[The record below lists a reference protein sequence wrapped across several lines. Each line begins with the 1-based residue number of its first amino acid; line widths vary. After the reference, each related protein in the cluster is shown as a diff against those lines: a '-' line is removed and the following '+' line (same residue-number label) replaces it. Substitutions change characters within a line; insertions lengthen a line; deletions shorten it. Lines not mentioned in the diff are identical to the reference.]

1 MNCRPRHAHRRTTTA
16 LATVAAAALLLSA
29 CGSDGADEEIAGA
42 DRGET
47 QDDDAANDAP
57 DSGTDAEADAA
68 DAEGEDAIDR
78 PEIEVADSLEMVF
91 EKPIDLEPLHEQ
103 ILFDNEQQ
111 IRAVFEVLTTHDTEN
126 SSVGF
131 YTTGDALAN
140 DLGVLERVIERGRA
154 SGGVMKFFARD
165 VTSVDGD
172 VAFATYCR
180 DFSEVYS
187 IDFATG
193 EVAEEA
199 NADAAPTFYEIR
211 LQKSD
216 IGVWQTTDTSAEGAS
231 DKCP

>member
-1 MNCRPRHAHRRTTTA
+1 MNRRPRHGHRRTTTA
-16 LATVAAAALLLSA
+16 LAAVAAAALLLTA
-29 CGSDGADEEIAGA
+29 CGDDADDHSTGPDQSQAQNG
-42 DRGET
+42 
-47 QDDDAANDAP
+47 DAANDTP
-57 DSGTDAEADAA
+57 DSDT

-91 EKPIDLEPLHEQ
+91 EKPSDLEPLHEQ

-131 YTTGDALAN
+131 YTTGNALAN

-172 VAFATYCR
+172 IAFAKYCR

-199 NADAAPTFYEIR
+199 DANAAPTFYEIR
-211 LQKSD
+211 LEKNG